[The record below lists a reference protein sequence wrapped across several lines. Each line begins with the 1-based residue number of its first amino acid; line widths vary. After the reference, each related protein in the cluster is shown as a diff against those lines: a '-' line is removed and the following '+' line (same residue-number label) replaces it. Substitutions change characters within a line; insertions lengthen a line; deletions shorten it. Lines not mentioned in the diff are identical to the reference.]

1 MDKQHKASET
11 NIKSPTT
18 YGKEA
23 YESYRKKE
31 KHREKAKEE
40 WNFGQKKTKVVSDLQ
55 YATIIAQL
63 LKNLKFPTNKN
74 KIINYLTDY
83 KSSHEIPREQT
94 VDALSLLQQLPE
106 KHYSSV
112 SEVTEAIDLLQD
124 IS

>member
-1 MDKQHKASET
+1 M
-11 NIKSPTT
+11 
-18 YGKEA
+18 
-23 YESYRKKE
+23 
-31 KHREKAKEE
+31 
-40 WNFGQKKTKVVSDLQ
+40 LQ
-55 YATIIAQL
+55 SSAQL

-74 KIINYLTDY
+74 KIINYLTDN